1 MRIYTASIMLSGRP
15 LLFAGSSWH
24 NVLLRLKVSLFFY
37 KRDVRGLFY

>member
-1 MRIYTASIMLSGRP
+1 MRIYTAPMMLSGRP

-24 NVLLRLKVSLFFY
+24 NVSLRLKVSLFFY